1 MNSYDVNCPTCG
13 RSFDMRDG
21 YNTEHTRFCSEDCR
35 SMAAQKEGQVDP
47 QLRTP
52 DSDETGKQQ
61 LNDGI
66 WFPTDERRQMR

>member
-1 MNSYDVNCPTCG
+1 
-13 RSFDMRDG
+13 MRDG
-21 YNTEHTRFCSEDCR
+21 YNNTEHARFCSEDCR
-35 SMAAQKEGQVDP
+35 SIASRKEDQVDP
-47 QLRTP
+47 QLETP